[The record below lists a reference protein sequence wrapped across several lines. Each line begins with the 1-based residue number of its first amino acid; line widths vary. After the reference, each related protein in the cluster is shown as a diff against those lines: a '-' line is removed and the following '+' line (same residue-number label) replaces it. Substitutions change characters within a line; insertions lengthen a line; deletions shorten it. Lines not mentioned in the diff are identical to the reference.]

1 MSKAATST
9 LPVQKME
16 VAPPATLPASES
28 AAVMSMIERAA
39 RDPSVDI
46 VKMERLFEMAE
57 RVKNREAEA
66 AFNTAM
72 SAAQAAV
79 KAVVRNRKNSQTKS
93 NYADMAAIA
102 DAAMPT
108 IYEHGFGVMTSE
120 FESKRPD
127 HLGVA
132 LDVTHSGGHSKRFE
146 FNIPFDGAGMKGNAN
161 KTPTHAYG
169 STLQYGERYGKCKI
183 FGIATKDDDG
193 NAAGADATISE
204 DQIADL
210 KEQIKK
216 YEADTAKLCDFMN
229 VEALETIPAKQYEA
243 ALAYLDAKRRFKK

>member
-1 MSKAATST
+1 MSSKA
-9 LPVQKME
+9 VQKIE
-16 VAPPATLPASES
+16 AAPPPATLPASES

-72 SAAQAAV
+72 SQAQAAI
-79 KAVVRNRKNSQTKS
+79 KAVTRNRKNDQTKS
-93 NYADMAAIA
+93 KYADMTAIA
-102 DAAMPT
+102 DTAMPT

-132 LDVTHSGGHSKRFE
+132 LDVTHSAGHSKRFE
-146 FNIPFDGAGMKGNAN
+146 FNIPFDGAGIKGNAN

-169 STLQYGERYGKCKI
+169 STLAYGERYGKCKI

-193 NAAGADATISE
+193 NAASAKAGSE
-204 DQIADL
+204 LVSD
-210 KEQIKK
+210 EQIDAISKK
-216 YEADTAKLCDFMN
+216 IIEVGAN
-229 VEALETIPAKQYEA
+229 VEAFLKMGEVESISEIAANRFDQVMALLEMKK
-243 ALAYLDAKRRFKK
+243 KRK